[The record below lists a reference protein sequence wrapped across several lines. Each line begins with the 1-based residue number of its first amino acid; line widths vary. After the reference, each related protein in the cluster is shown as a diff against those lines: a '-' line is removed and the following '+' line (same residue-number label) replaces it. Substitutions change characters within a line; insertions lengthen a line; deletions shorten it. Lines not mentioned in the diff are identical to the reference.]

1 VYPAPGLGSDENAAA
16 WYTLVMNF
24 RLNDGSASS
33 WVCSLWAGIALLMS
47 SVGCSLIGVEPDE
60 IDLAMGS
67 ESEGAGSTA
76 DSGFESNGGSDET
89 GQESTGDGDGDSD
102 PGDGDPGDGDPSGDG
117 DGDPEGHTPCEDL
130 GAVSLILGSNDVM
143 IDAGS
148 SLLMGSCGHG
158 GPEGVY
164 AYTSD
169 AAVNLELTLTANF
182 DAALYGALGT
192 DCLPLVE
199 NGCVNTPDALTVS
212 VGVGET
218 IYVIVDSATPDGGSG
233 TLDVAIVP

>member
-1 VYPAPGLGSDENAAA
+1 
-16 WYTLVMNF
+16 MNF

-33 WVCSLWAGIALLMS
+33 WVCSRLAGIALLLS

-67 ESEGAGSTA
+67 ESEGAEATG
-76 DSGFESNGGSDET
+76 DSGVESNSGPDDT
-89 GQESTGDGDGDSD
+89 GQSSTEGDTGDAGGD
-102 PGDGDPGDGDPSGDG
+102 GDG
-117 DGDPEGHTPCEDL
+117 DGDPEDQTPCEDL
-130 GAVSLILGSNDVM
+130 GALELNLGPNDVM
-143 IDAGS
+143 VEPGPS
-148 SLLMGSCGHG
+148 VLMGSCGHG

-169 AAVNLELTLTANF
+169 AAVNLELTLTTDF
-182 DAALYGALGT
+182 DAALYAALGT
-192 DCLPLVE
+192 DCLPLTE
-199 NGCVNTPDALTVS
+199 GGCVNTPDALTVS

-233 TLDVAIVP
+233 TLDIAIVP